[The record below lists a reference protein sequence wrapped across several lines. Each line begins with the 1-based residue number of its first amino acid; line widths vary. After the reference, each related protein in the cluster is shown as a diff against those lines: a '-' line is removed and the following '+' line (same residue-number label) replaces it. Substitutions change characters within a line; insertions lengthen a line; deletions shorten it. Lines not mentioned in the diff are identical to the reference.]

1 MYIAFYAPDLN
12 DIELAPVYYPLSGDL
27 LDVSIEP
34 SQSLLREHL
43 SLGMHSLNIAPRAMR
58 ESSP

>member
-1 MYIAFYAPDLN
+1 MQLG
-12 DIELAPVYYPLSGDL
+12 PVRYPLSGDP

-43 SLGMHSLNIAPRAMR
+43 SLGMHSLNIAPRALR